1 MFPIKD
7 LIFQPGKC
15 FFPRQSEDK
24 DHPTRFTILSH
35 LIVECCVL
43 HAEKAA
49 FGAYRSYCASDHGN
63 TRGPFEYFTYRQ
75 LGEDIAAL
83 SRALVSLGLSKGD
96 RIGIWSYNRYEW
108 HVLDYVSNCLGI
120 ILVPIYDTQNL
131 ESVIYITR
139 DSDIKM
145 MFLSLELLPKF
156 NSLGDSWP
164 DTLTNVI
171 VFDNRPDDRAFLLK
185 HASHLTAPY
194 LLHVPFSE
202 EEINE
207 RNRDLGCFAP
217 PDKSF
222 YSSLE
227 GVKLP
232 PSPSSTTKLRNRGW
246 SYVPFS
252 HILPTLP
259 LSERE
264 GEELCRNVNFGFC
277 QLIAKGHSL
286 LIEDI
291 LRNREPK
298 KTEIIQTDVLF
309 DDSFSHVSESEKV
322 TTTTISKPI
331 PSKIS
336 DDSTITHTLA
346 DIHPVTLEEHAHLN
360 LPPILDSICPDDIFS
375 IVYSSGT
382 TGDPKGCVLTNEN
395 LLCAVYQF
403 NPVIPECEKERIQ
416 NEQSEKH
423 RSLMMADKP
432 MTVQNIILGI
442 KKYHE
447 ITDKMKWK
455 RWNISQTC
463 NLSYLPNS
471 HIFQRAVSMV
481 FFSRGGCISFFSGS
495 TKTLMDDIFYC
506 RPTVFI
512 VVPRVLI
519 KIFNSVTKKL
529 KDKPAILRFL
539 FHRAL
544 NQNIKWKYEAK
555 RLKIPSR
562 YNFVFK
568 DIQRLLGNRCKEII
582 SGSAPLSPSVA
593 EFVGC
598 VMGCELVEGWG
609 MTETCAA
616 GIVQKCPCRSY
627 ANCGRPLG
635 SISVKLVDIPELE
648 YLSTDKPYPRGEL
661 CIKGG
666 NIFSGYWKLPDKTKE
681 VFDDEGYFH
690 TGDIARFTD
699 GVIQI
704 IDRKKCVYKLS
715 QGEFVSAE
723 ALERAYS
730 SSPMVELSFMYG
742 NRYESFV
749 LAVVQVDEAEV
760 RENKTKEV
768 FDDEGYFHTG
778 DIARFTDGV
787 IQIID
792 RKKCVYKLS
801 QGEFVSAE
809 ALERAYSSSP
819 MVELSF
825 MYGNRYE
832 SFVLAVVQVDEAEVR
847 ESLVSEEIMTKEEV
861 DALEDK
867 EALCHCK
874 KVIGFVHKNIVM
886 CCKEAK
892 LRTFEIPRAVILE
905 WEEWTV
911 DNNCV
916 TPSMKIR
923 RPFLWDK
930 YEPLLTE
937 ILTRIKIDDTPGE
950 FLNPSAAAE
959 TVFQSLISKS
969 I

>member
-1 MFPIKD
+1 MPPPVD
-7 LIFQPGKC
+7 PIFQPGQC
-15 FFPRQSEDK
+15 LFPIQSHMED
-24 DHPTRFTILSH
+24 PPERFNILSE
-35 LIVECCVL
+35 LIVESIVFN
-43 HAEKAA
+43 AKKAA
-49 FGAYRSYCASDHGN
+49 FGAYRSYCHGN
-63 TRGPFEYFTYRQ
+63 KRGPFEYFTYQ
-75 LGEDIAAL
+75 QFGEDVAAL
-83 SRALVSLGLSKGD
+83 ARALASFGLKIGD
-96 RIGIWSYNRYEW
+96 RIGVWSYNRYEW
-108 HVLDYVSNCLGI
+108 HVLDYASNCLGL
-120 ILVPIYDTQNL
+120 ILVPLYDSQGL
-131 ESVIYITR
+131 DSVKYVAH
-139 DSDIKM
+139 DSGIKM
-145 MFLSLELLPKF
+145 MFITMEILPKF
-156 NSLGDSWP
+156 HMLAGSWP
-164 DTLTNVI
+164 ESLSKVV

-185 HASHLTAPY
+185 HAKHLTAPY
-194 LLHVPFSE
+194 ILNVPYTE

-207 RNRDLGCFAP
+207 RNKDLNCYVP

-222 YSSLE
+222 YAALE
-227 GVKLP
+227 DTIAA
-232 PSPSSTTKLRNRGW
+232 PSPSTTEKLGNGRW
-246 SYVPFS
+246 SYVPFP
-252 HILPTLP
+252 HIAPTLA
-259 LSERE
+259 LADSD
-264 GEELCRNVNFGFC
+264 GAALCHNVDHGYS
-277 QLIAKGHSL
+277 QLIARGRAL
-286 LIEDI
+286 LVKDI
-291 LRNREPK
+291 VGMRSISKEETTSEEVIRDESSDDLDLLFDPSMHV
-298 KTEIIQTDVLF
+298 TLVSDLPPTDVSLPL
-309 DDSFSHVSESEKV
+309 
-322 TTTTISKPI
+322 TM
-331 PSKIS
+331 
-336 DDSTITHTLA
+336 
-346 DIHPVTLEEHAHLN
+346 EERAILT
-360 LPPILDSICPDDIFS
+360 LPPIIDTLKPDDIFS
-375 IVYSSGT
+375 LVYSSGT
-382 TGDPKGCVLTNEN
+382 TGDPKGCVLTHSN
-395 LLCAVYQF
+395 LLYAVYQF
-403 NPVIPECEKERIQ
+403 IPVITQTKEEEFE
-416 NEQSEKH
+416 NNLSEKY
-423 RSLMMADKP
+423 RSKLLAGKK
-432 MTVQNIILGI
+432 MTAVNIIDRMI
-442 KKYHE
+442 KYLDVVSH
-447 ITDKMKWK
+447 IK
-455 RWNISQTC
+455 RKKKNISQLC
-463 NLSYLPNS
+463 ILSFLPSS

-481 FFSRGGCISFFSGS
+481 VFARGGVMSFFGGS
-495 TKTLMDDIFYC
+495 TKTLMDDLFFC

-512 VVPRVLI
+512 GVPRVFQ
-519 KIFNSVTKKL
+519 KIFDTVMKKL
-529 KDKPAILRFL
+529 KHKPAILRFL
-539 FHRAL
+539 FLRAL

-635 SISVKLVDIPELE
+635 SISVKLVDVPELE

-666 NIFSGYWKLPDKTKE
+666 NIFSGYWKLPD
-681 VFDDEGYFH
+681 
-690 TGDIARFTD
+690 
-699 GVIQI
+699 
-704 IDRKKCVYKLS
+704 
-715 QGEFVSAE
+715 
-723 ALERAYS
+723 
-730 SSPMVELSFMYG
+730 
-742 NRYESFV
+742 
-749 LAVVQVDEAEV
+749 
-760 RENKTKEV
+760 KTKEV

-892 LRTFEIPRAVILE
+892 LRSFEIPRAVILE

-911 DNNCV
+911 DNKCV

-923 RPFLWDK
+923 RPFL
-930 YEPLLTE
+930 
-937 ILTRIKIDDTPGE
+937 R
-950 FLNPSAAAE
+950 S
-959 TVFQSLISKS
+959 
-969 I
+969 